1 METVG
6 SARLDANHTTPIPAT
21 IGHRPKNR
29 MLAVEFAGQPKQ
41 KQGCQRPP
49 NPEADTAYPVAL
61 DWQSHHPD
69 E

>member
-29 MLAVEFAGQPKQ
+29 MLALDPDRLSEPRGCAQPLS
-41 KQGCQRPP
+41 GDYQRYKDRPGP
-49 NPEADTAYPVAL
+49 YL
-61 DWQSHHPD
+61 R
-69 E
+69 